1 MTLSKMF
8 QGLITVAVGLA
19 LLGPVRGF
27 VDAALPNSTAG
38 EAAILG
44 LVTFLW
50 VIGVLAAAAAIAGV
64 KIGGK
69 R

>member
-1 MTLSKMF
+1 MTITKMF

-64 KIGGK
+64 QMTGRK
-69 R
+69 